1 MSDLA
6 AYFHLMN
13 ANGAARV
20 YSVAVKR
27 GVLDAL
33 ASNATMTVDDLA
45 TATNAAPRPLRL
57 LLDALEALGLANR
70 QDDRWSATMLA
81 RALAGGGYRNLGDEY
96 WDHLTKLLDTDKPI
110 VAMDHVADSERL
122 YVKQVSALAWMLRP
136 AAERFAH
143 AVALPP
149 NARILDLGA
158 GSALWSLSLA
168 AANRDSTVTAVDWPA
183 VLEIAKQS
191 AQSIGL
197 GDLLSTIA
205 GDFHKVELPA
215 DAFDVAIIANV
226 THLEPVDGN
235 RDLFRKARA
244 ALNANG
250 RIVIIDI
257 LGGDAA
263 GDLNRTLYALGLAL
277 RTERGTVYSRAELEA
292 MLTAEGFGAF
302 EMKVFDVVPH
312 AVGMLVASKLSDR

>member
-1 MSDLA
+1 MTADLG

-20 YSVAVKR
+20 YREAVRR

-33 ASNATMTVDDLA
+33 AANAVTVDELA
-45 TATNAAPRPLRL
+45 KTTNAAPRPLL
-57 LLDALEALGLANR
+57 LLLEVLEALGLAQR
-70 QDDRWSATMLA
+70 DGDRWSATILA

-96 WDHLTKLLDTDKPI
+96 WDHLSKLLDTDKPI
-110 VAMDHVADSERL
+110 VAMDHVAQSEQL

-136 AAERFAH
+136 AAQRFAQT
-143 AVALPP
+143 VTLPA

-168 AANRDSTVTAVDWPA
+168 AANRGASVTAVDWPA

-191 AQSIGL
+191 AQAIGL
-197 GDLLSTIA
+197 GEQLTAIA

-215 DAFDVAIIANV
+215 ESFDLAIVANV
-226 THLEPVDGN
+226 THLESVDGN
-235 RDLFRKARA
+235 RDLFRKACA
-244 ALNANG
+244 ALKPGG
-250 RIVIIDI
+250 RIAVIDI
-257 LGGDAA
+257 LGGDAS

-277 RTERGTVYSRAELEA
+277 RTERGHVYSRAELEA
-292 MLTAEGFGAF
+292 MLTAEGLGAF
-302 EMKVFDVVPH
+302 EMTVFDVVPH
-312 AVGMLVASKLSDR
+312 AVGMLLASTLSDR